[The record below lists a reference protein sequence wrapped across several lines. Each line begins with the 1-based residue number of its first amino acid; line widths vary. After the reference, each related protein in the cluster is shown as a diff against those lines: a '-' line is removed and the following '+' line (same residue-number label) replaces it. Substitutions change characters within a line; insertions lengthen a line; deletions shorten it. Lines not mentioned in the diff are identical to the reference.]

1 MTNGTGIP
9 RQERATFGYPDLGSR
24 GDTVPGEVV
33 VRVHTDAV
41 RPALGPGSLT
51 LERAEAAPLPQ
62 AVADPLAY
70 LDREAGV
77 RAATPVVSTAAGRIE
92 RAALVGATA
101 QRVAL
106 LSSVAHGEDD
116 ELAGTTIVSLSVP
129 KLAPRVLKTL
139 ESASAID
146 YVEEVPLRWL
156 SAATAPDPLR
166 NAQWGLRAV
175 RWFHAKMPDAEDVRV
190 GVIDT
195 GVDTTHPDLRG
206 IEIDYR
212 HRGLSARDLIG
223 HGTHVS
229 GIIAA
234 VANNEVGISGVA
246 KTALVVWKVFP
257 DEPDDGD
264 FFIDHLRYLRA
275 LHAVPASGAKVV
287 NISVGGVASS
297 KTEDRLFRRIERS
310 GITAVAAMGNGFLAG
325 NLPEYP
331 GAYED
336 VLAVGAVSES
346 LERSPFSNTGAHI
359 GLVAPGSNILSTLP
373 VRRSRFRPETEYAS
387 WSGTSMAA
395 PHAAAAACL
404 VAAARPNWTPRQ
416 IRGRLAATATSV
428 PAMKK
433 RARTTEYGSGL
444 LDVEAA
450 LGRSHSV
457 RRRRRRVS

>member
-1 MTNGTGIP
+1 MTSGMGTP
-9 RQERATFGYPDLGSR
+9 RRERATFGYPDLRER
-24 GDTVPGEVV
+24 GDTVPGQLV
-33 VRVHTDAV
+33 VRVHADAV

-62 AVADPLAY
+62 AVADPLDF
-70 LDREAGV
+70 LHREAGV
-77 RAATPVVSTAAGRIE
+77 RAATPLFSTAAGRIE
-92 RAALVGATA
+92 RAGLVGATA
-101 QRVAL
+101 HRVAL
-106 LSSVAHGEDD
+106 LSSVAHGDDD
-116 ELAGTTIVSLSVP
+116 ELAGTTVVSLSVP
-129 KLAPRVLKTL
+129 RLEPRVLKTL
-139 ESASAID
+139 ESAAAID
-146 YVEEVPLRWL
+146 YVEYMPLRWL
-156 SAATAPDPLR
+156 STATAPDPLR

-175 RWFHAKMPDAEDVRV
+175 RWFQAKRPDVADVRV

-195 GVDTTHPDLRG
+195 GVDATHPDLRE

-234 VANNEVGISGVA
+234 VANNDVGITGVA
-246 KTALVVWKVFP
+246 RTALVVWKVFP
-257 DEPDDGD
+257 DEPENGD

-275 LHAVPASGAKVV
+275 LHAVPMSGVSVV
-287 NISVGGVASS
+287 NVSAGGVASS
-297 KTEDRLFRRIERS
+297 ETEARLFRRLERS

-325 NLPEYP
+325 NLPEFP
-331 GAYED
+331 GAYD
-336 VLAVGAVSES
+336 HVLAVGAVSES

-373 VRRSRFRPETEYAS
+373 VRRSRFRPETEYAA

-395 PHAAAAACL
+395 PHVAAAASL
-404 VAAARPNWTPRQ
+404 VAAARPDSTPRQ
-416 IRGRLAATATSV
+416 IRDQLIATARSV

-433 RARTTEYGSGL
+433 RAETTEYGSGL

-450 LGRSHSV
+450 LGRAHSPRP
-457 RRRRRRVS
+457 RRRRPS